1 MKICLLS
8 NHSAENVELARL
20 TAQNRWDYSARHGY
34 DLVTLRMT
42 YEECMV
48 GAIKALVVLLRAYD
62 KVFVLGTDV
71 VITNPSIKIE
81 ERFTAPGALVFMSR
95 EIDGRSPINNDVA
108 VYNNDWETGE
118 FLQRIIWMSYEWKT
132 LPNLW
137 QSYVAQTPG
146 LLSLVTI
153 LEPRALN
160 ATDQS
165 GDWLW
170 QPGDFVCHCLGGH
183 NASKVERCRAVL
195 EKL

>member
-8 NHSAENVELARL
+8 NHSADNVELARL

-34 DLVTLRMT
+34 DLVTLRMP
-42 YEECMV
+42 YEKSYTTGLIYLFE
-48 GAIKALVVLLRAYD
+48 AISAYD
-62 KVFVLGTDV
+62 AVFAIGSDV
-71 VITNPSIKIE
+71 VITNPAIPVESFLRAGK
-81 ERFTAPGALVFMSR
+81 AVSMSA
-95 EIDGRSPINNDVA
+95 EIAGRSLVNNDVA
-108 VYNNDWETGE
+108 VWSGGFESDRLLEA
-118 FLQRIIWMSYEWKT
+118 IIEAQPQWRT

-137 QSYVAQTPG
+137 QSYLAQTPA
-146 LLSLVTI
+146 LLARVAV